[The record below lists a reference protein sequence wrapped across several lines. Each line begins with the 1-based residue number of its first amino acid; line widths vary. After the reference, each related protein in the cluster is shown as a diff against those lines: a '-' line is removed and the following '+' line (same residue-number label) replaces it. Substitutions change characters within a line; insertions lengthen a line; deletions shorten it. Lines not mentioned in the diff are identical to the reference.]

1 MNKRDHRQ
9 TSFMSYL
16 DSRNLSLQNVISQ
29 WIYHIFKCEQFP
41 KHKPELILLPKVCNF
56 DLYRPVWAIHTGPPG
71 YRYVDRPLPGDSVKN
86 QPSAI
91 NFGRRRPIEREID
104 RRRSIEEEKGK
115 KKRKRKKKEEGKK
128 EYLARAPSSPACRH
142 RPRIAHGRGRDR
154 FFSRVRRRRSV
165 SQRGDIDRGD
175 VAHFS
180 FL

>member
-1 MNKRDHRQ
+1 
-9 TSFMSYL
+9 
-16 DSRNLSLQNVISQ
+16 
-29 WIYHIFKCEQFP
+29 
-41 KHKPELILLPKVCNF
+41 
-56 DLYRPVWAIHTGPPG
+56 
-71 YRYVDRPLPGDSVKN
+71 
-86 QPSAI
+86 
-91 NFGRRRPIEREID
+91 RPIEREID

-175 VAHFS
+175 VTEYLANAVLARLPSPPVGRLRAVAARGSLARGGATDRLPVRGDRSRRPVLCMLHDRNITWS
-180 FL
+180 I